1 MTEQSSFR
9 MVPARRRAQASLSSP
24 AGRFAAALTLVAG
37 VALITACDNASAKPA
52 QAAQKPATS
61 EAPAGPPATSV
72 EVVSART
79 DTVSSEVAVT
89 GRIEAVQSID
99 VRPEVDGRIV
109 QILVR
114 EGQPVSAGAPLFR
127 VDDAEL
133 RAQVARATAERDLAG
148 QTLARTRE
156 LLAQNASAPADL
168 ERAEATARAAQAQLD
183 LLAVRLA
190 RTTVR
195 APFAGVAGQR
205 YVSLGDHVSPQV
217 RLVSLQTTNPQ
228 RVVLSI
234 PERFAADLRRGQ
246 TVRFGVAAFPA
257 EQFTGAVEFVDPV
270 VMLPARTITVKAL
283 TGNPGNRL
291 QPGMFAEA
299 RIATAVRPTA
309 VVIPEDALMPA
320 PGGRNAVWVIVGG
333 KALRREITVGVRRAG
348 VVEAT
353 SGVTAGEQV
362 VVGGVMQL
370 AEGATVAPTVVAR
383 GAESRPSKGRPGN

>member
-1 MTEQSSFR
+1 MTEQRNFQI
-9 MVPARRRAQASLSSP
+9 VPARRRSQGSLSAP
-24 AGRFAAALTLVAG
+24 FARAAVVVTLAAS
-37 VALITACDNASAKPA
+37 VALVSACGNADAKPA
-52 QAAQKPATS
+52 QAATKADAKTT
-61 EAPAGPPATSV
+61 PPAMSV
-72 EVVSART
+72 EVVAARA

-89 GRIEAVQSID
+89 GRIEAVQAID

-114 EGQPVSAGAPLFR
+114 EGEPVSAGAPLFR

-133 RAQVARATAERDLAG
+133 RAQVARATAERDLAR
-148 QTLARTRE
+148 QTLARTRD
-156 LLAQNASAPADL
+156 LLAESASAPADL
-168 ERAEATARAAQAQLD
+168 ERAEATARSAQAQLD

-234 PERFAADLRRGQ
+234 PERYAADLQRGQ
-246 TVRFGVAAFPA
+246 TVRFRVAAYPA

-270 VMLPARTITVKAL
+270 VVLPARTITVKAL
-283 TGNPGNRL
+283 ARNAGNRL

-320 PGGRNAVWVIVGG
+320 RGGGNAVWVIAGE
-333 KALRREITVGVRRAG
+333 KAVRREITVGVRRAG

-370 AEGATVAPTVVAR
+370 AEGAPVAPTVVAR
-383 GAESRPSKGRPGN
+383 GVESRPSKGRLGN